1 MVIKMNQFGT
11 SLTTRVAGEKA
22 YNLIKNIIDSTDEI
36 IVFDFDGVNL
46 VTNSFADQVFGVLTI
61 ELGLDVLKSSTT
73 FKNVKPIWAKVIRR
87 AIDFRSQYTL
97 A

>member
-22 YNLIKNIIDSTDEI
+22 YNLIKSTIDSSKEI
-36 IVFDFDGVNL
+36 VVFDFEGVNL

-61 ELGLDVLKSSTT
+61 ELGLETLKSSTT
-73 FKNVKPIWAKVIRR
+73 FRNIKPIWASVIRR
-87 AIDFRSQYTL
+87 AVDFRAHTF